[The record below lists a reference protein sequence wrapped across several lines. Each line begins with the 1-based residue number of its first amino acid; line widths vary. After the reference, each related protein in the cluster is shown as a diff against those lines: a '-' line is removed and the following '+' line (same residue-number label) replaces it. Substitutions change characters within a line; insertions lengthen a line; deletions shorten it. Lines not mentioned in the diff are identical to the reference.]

1 MPPKLKCLL
10 AGFAVAAFLAPA
22 AASAVPP
29 QEVDENG
36 NSTND
41 TTVEVE
47 DENGDT
53 VVIDTQ
59 GEYVPNSCTYTVKGR
74 LTVRNPTVD
83 GLASGD
89 PIEGVEVKVSGR
101 SSAGL
106 YNEWN
111 TDVTNSNGE
120 FSVGKSEC
128 SNRKQPQ
135 DQGRGA
141 LRER

>member
-10 AGFAVAAFLAPA
+10 AGFAIAALLVPA

-53 VVIDTQ
+53 VVIDTRANTSPTA
-59 GEYVPNSCTYTVKGR
+59 VPTRSRAGSPCATPRSTV
-74 LTVRNPTVD
+74 
-83 GLASGD
+83 S
-89 PIEGVEVKVSGR
+89 
-101 SSAGL
+101 
-106 YNEWN
+106 
-111 TDVTNSNGE
+111 
-120 FSVGKSEC
+120 
-128 SNRKQPQ
+128 
-135 DQGRGA
+135 
-141 LRER
+141 